1 MGRITTLI
9 INPTLALLFG
19 IGLLVFM
26 YGLVEMMWGM
36 RTGKVDEK
44 GKEHMLWGVIGMTI
58 MVSSWGIIRIID
70 STFNLGSG
78 NKSVEKNIV
87 R

>member
-78 NKSVEKNIV
+78 NKNVEKSIV